1 MDNPRPEKV
10 AVVAEVKDRLDA
22 AEAVVLTEYRGL
34 NVRELAELRKA
45 LGEAGGEYKVYKNTM
60 VRFAAK
66 ELDLEIEELLVGP
79 TALAFTGTRPDGSN
93 GDPVTVAKAL
103 TEFSKGNDKLV
114 IKGGLLEGRVLTTE
128 EITALSKIAP
138 REELLARLA
147 GGMAAPMQ
155 QFAALLQALPQKLA
169 YALSALI
176 EQGGAPGA
184 PESAP
189 ADEEEAAPASTDDA
203 AAADENAD
211 EAPAEDA
218 ASDEPE
224 AEAAAD
230 EAPAEDEGD
239 AADDGGESADEA
251 PAEAEASEEDTAGDA
266 GDEESGDASEE
277 QES

>member
-1 MDNPRPEKV
+1 M
-10 AVVAEVKDRLDA
+10 
-22 AEAVVLTEYRGL
+22 
-34 NVRELAELRKA
+34 
-45 LGEAGGEYKVYKNTM
+45 
-60 VRFAAK
+60 
-66 ELDLEIEELLVGP
+66 
-79 TALAFTGTRPDGSN
+79 
-93 GDPVTVAKAL
+93 
-103 TEFSKGNDKLV
+103 
-114 IKGGLLEGRVLTTE
+114 IKGGLLEGRVLTTD

-155 QFAALLQALPQKLA
+155 QFAALLAALPQKLA

-184 PESAP
+184 PESA
-189 ADEEEAAPASTDDA
+189 APAEDA
-203 AAADENAD
+203 ADDENAD